1 MWKQTTDRSPVVQVY
16 LIKVPLINVY
26 QVLHLLLRSFHYC
39 SRVQPVLVQYTVLS
53 PPLTYDSDPSDLV
66 HEQRRDDVAR
76 QHSQTAQEADHIDDD
91 VILLLEVQVTALLR
105 VEEGGV
111 LQSTFF
117 EFFLPQIWIETETE
131 DGKKKVDFMLPC

>member
-1 MWKQTTDRSPVVQVY
+1 M
-16 LIKVPLINVY
+16 NVY

-53 PPLTYDSDPSDLV
+53 PPLTYDSDPPYLV

-117 EFFLPQIWIETETE
+117 EFFLPQIWRETKTKTE
-131 DGKKKVDFMLPC
+131 KKKVDLMLPC